1 MDKLTQIYETNELIR
16 QLDLIQDQFKFYEQE
31 GDRLTEEHVLIV
43 KNKEHLFPEG
53 AAKLRNIDDKLEE
66 LTIKFEKDNAL
77 FNSILAKVSCLLKK
91 YKNV

>member
-31 GDRLTEEHVLIV
+31 GDRLTEEHVSIV

-53 AAKLRNIDDKLEE
+53 AAKLRNIDDKLDE
-66 LTIKFEKDNAL
+66 LTIRFEKDNAL
-77 FNSILAKVSCLLKK
+77 FNNILAKVSCLLKK